1 MPPPLTKLTK
11 LAYVKA
17 NVVSL
22 QGDGMTK
29 QLRTDIAIDATPR
42 RVWEVLTDFS
52 AYPDW
57 NPFIRRIAGPATEG
71 SRLEVDLQPPG
82 GRGITI
88 RPTVKSAKPER
99 ELRWLGHL
107 GVPGLFDGEHAFR
120 LETLGDGRTRLVHE
134 ETFGG
139 LLAPIVLNRIGE
151 QTRQGFVAM
160 NEALKS
166 RAERG

>member
-1 MPPPLTKLTK
+1 
-11 LAYVKA
+11 
-17 NVVSL
+17 
-22 QGDGMTK
+22 MTK
-29 QLRTDIAIDATPR
+29 PLRTDITIDATPQ
-42 RVWEVLTDFS
+42 RVWDVLTDFS

-57 NPFIRRIAGPATEG
+57 NPFIRRIAGAATEG
-71 SRLEVDLQPPG
+71 TRLEVELHPPG

-88 RPTVKSAKPER
+88 RPTVKAAKPER

-107 GVPGLFDGEHAFR
+107 GIPGLFDGEHAFR
-120 LETLGDGRTRLVHE
+120 LEAIGDGRTRLVHE

-139 LLAPIVLNRIGE
+139 LLAPVVLNRVGE

-160 NEALKS
+160 NEALKT